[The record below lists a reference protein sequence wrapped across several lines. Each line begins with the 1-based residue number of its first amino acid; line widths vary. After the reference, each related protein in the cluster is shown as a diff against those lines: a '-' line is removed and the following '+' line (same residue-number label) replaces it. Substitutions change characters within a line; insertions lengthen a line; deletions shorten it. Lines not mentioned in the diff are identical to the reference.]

1 MLSPLRL
8 EGSPN
13 VQSVNKVFLKLALGT
28 LEVCMQKVAR
38 DLDKKVEMLHGE
50 NQQLREIL
58 YRFGMS
64 EHDIQLQLNGTKFMN
79 TTWQESSRPPST
91 SLDHTVPSPAW
102 GYVPNLDTKPGQQ
115 TSVSNQELYSRPDRG
130 IIGPSTANSQH

>member
-1 MLSPLRL
+1 MLF
-8 EGSPN
+8 
-13 VQSVNKVFLKLALGT
+13 Q
-28 LEVCMQKVAR
+28 CMQKVAR

-58 YRFGMS
+58 YRCGMS
-64 EHDIQLQLNGTKFMN
+64 EHDIQLQLNGTKFVN

-115 TSVSNQELYSRPDRG
+115 ISVSTQELYSRPDRG